1 MSNEKKGVIEL
12 STQTNMTKGSPLKL
26 LLCFAIPLMF
36 GTIFQQSFIIAD
48 RIIVGHLIG
57 ADAFSSVGATGSV
70 SMVFTSLCLGIAIGS
85 GIVVSQFYG
94 AKDEEG
100 TALAIRNG
108 TMITILS
115 TLMISILA
123 LLVTKPILL
132 LLNTPASLL
141 EDSINYMSISLGGLV
156 VVILYYIPFSV
167 LRSLGDAKTPIIFLV
182 VCSILNIAFDL
193 VFILIFH
200 TGVEGT
206 AIASLL
212 AQGIAGIL
220 CFIYAIRKYSCFE
233 TAFKK
238 AKFDKAMAKQIFRIC
253 IPMGFQYSFIYLS
266 TTILQWVINGYG
278 TSMIGAFTATSQI
291 ESLIQQPFTA
301 LGTAIATYTGQ
312 NIGAGNTERI
322 RQGLVA
328 ALKICLVYSLILV
341 LVFRGFGRIV
351 MNIFV
356 SDTCIIDNA
365 VKGIHITS
373 TFFLAL
379 GMGQILR
386 YLLNGAGDS
395 AYSMINGIVEIVCRL
410 VFVFLLTNISFI
422 GQWGIWWTTAFTW
435 SCTALF
441 GICRFIGGKWK
452 DKGIV

>member
-1 MSNEKKGVIEL
+1 M
-12 STQTNMTKGSPLKL
+12 STQTNMTKGNPIKL

-36 GTIFQQSFIIAD
+36 GTIFQQSFIIVD

-57 ADAFSSVGATGSV
+57 ADAFSSIGATSSI
-70 SMVFTSLCLGIAIGS
+70 SMVLTSLCLGIAIGS

-94 AKDEEG
+94 ANDEKG

-123 LLVTKPILL
+123 LFVTKPVLV

-156 VVILYYIPFSV
+156 IVILYYIPFSV
-167 LRSLGDAKTPIIFLV
+167 LRSLGDAKTPIIFLA
-182 VCSILNIAFDL
+182 VCSILNIVFDL
-193 VFILIFH
+193 AFVLIFH

-206 AIASLL
+206 AVASLL

-220 CFIYAIRKYSCFE
+220 CFVYAIRKYSCFE
-233 TAFKK
+233 MALKN
-238 AKFDKAMAKQIFRIC
+238 AKFDKSMAKQIIKIC

-266 TTILQWVINGYG
+266 TSILQWVINGYG
-278 TSMIGAFTATSQI
+278 TSVIGAFTATSQI
-291 ESLIQQPFTA
+291 ENLIQQPFTA
-301 LGTAIATYTGQ
+301 LGTAMATYTGQ
-312 NIGAGNTERI
+312 NIGAGKTERI
-322 RQGLVA
+322 RQGLAA
-328 ALKICLVYSLILV
+328 ALKICVVYSIL
-341 LVFRGFGRIV
+341 LLLLFWGFGRII

-356 SDTCIIDNA
+356 SDTDIIENA

-373 TFFLAL
+373 TFFIAL

-395 AYSMINGIVEIVCRL
+395 AYSMINGIVEIICRL
-410 VFVFLLTNISFI
+410 VFVFWLTNISFI
-422 GQWGIWWTTAFTW
+422 GQWGIWWTTVLTW
-435 SCTALF
+435 SCTALL
-441 GICRFIGGKWK
+441 GLCRFMGGKWK
-452 DKGIV
+452 DKIIV